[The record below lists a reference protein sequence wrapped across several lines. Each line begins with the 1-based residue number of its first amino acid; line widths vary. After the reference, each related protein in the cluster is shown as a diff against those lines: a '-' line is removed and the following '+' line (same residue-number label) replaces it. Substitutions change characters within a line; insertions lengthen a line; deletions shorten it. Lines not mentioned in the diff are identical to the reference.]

1 MPLVRVETIFGLGSE
16 RVRSHNQLTI
26 FPMAASESS
35 RYLARSL
42 PRAITPSARA
52 QGPCWRRHAS
62 DQASTKPS
70 PVLSDLESDGIF
82 KGSIVP
88 REAAKS
94 FDPLARARSR
104 RSQLPRSR
112 YQFRSPKYDRG
123 PLHPHRPPPPSDPSS
138 RVFVPGPFSLPRV
151 EQTYES
157 TIASDILA
165 LCYVHTPPGFTP
177 PPKAP
182 RLREWDD
189 SSPYH
194 KNRTLRGPRGGD
206 VLRLLRKP
214 ITFNNVPKLEKI
226 IIHSYVKK
234 AASENSSWIHVA
246 GLVLQAISNVRV
258 QTFKSKSSVA
268 PWSIVPNRDTVAA
281 TAELR
286 GENMEHFYGKLVDV
300 VLPRFKDWSG
310 VKGTSGDSSGNITFG
325 LGPEQVA
332 LFPEIEVNYDMYPPK
347 MIPGCHIT
355 LHTTAKTDKDARLL
369 LSAMGI
375 PFYGKIV
382 D

>member
-1 MPLVRVETIFGLGSE
+1 
-16 RVRSHNQLTI
+16 
-26 FPMAASESS
+26 MAANEPS

-42 PRAITPSARA
+42 PRAIAPSTRA
-52 QGPCWRRHAS
+52 QGPGCRRYAS
-62 DQASTKPS
+62 DQASTKAS
-70 PVLSDLESDGIF
+70 VLSDLELDGSL
-82 KGSIVP
+82 KATVTP
-88 REAAKS
+88 VDAAKS
-94 FDPLARARSR
+94 FDPIAKARSR
-104 RSQLPRSR
+104 RAQLPRSR

-138 RVFVPGPFSLPRV
+138 RLFVPGPFSLPRV
-151 EQTYES
+151 GQTYES
-157 TIASDILA
+157 TVASDILT
-165 LCYVHTPPGFTP
+165 LCYVHNPPGFQP

-182 RLREWDD
+182 RLRSWDD

-194 KNRTLRGPRGGD
+194 KNRPLRGPRGGD

-214 ITFNNVPKLEKI
+214 ITFNNIPKLDRI
-226 IIHSYVKK
+226 TIHSYVKG
-234 AASENSSWIHVA
+234 AADNSSWLHVA
-246 GLVLQAISNVRV
+246 GMAIQAISNVRV
-258 QTFKSKSSVA
+258 QTYKAKTSVPA
-268 PWSIVPNRDTVAA
+268 WGISPGRDTVAVK
-281 TAELR
+281 AELR
-286 GENMEHFYGKLVDV
+286 GEDMEHFFGKLVDV
-300 VLPRFKDWSG
+300 LMPRLKDWPG

-355 LHTTAKTDKDARLL
+355 VHTTATTDKDARLL

>member
-1 MPLVRVETIFGLGSE
+1 
-16 RVRSHNQLTI
+16 
-26 FPMAASESS
+26 MAASESS

-42 PRAITPSARA
+42 PRAIVPSARA
-52 QGPCWRRHAS
+52 QGFCWRRHAS
-62 DQASTKPS
+62 DQASAKQS
-70 PVLSDLESDGIF
+70 SVLGDLESDGIL
-82 KGSIVP
+82 KGAVAP
-88 REAAKS
+88 GEAAKS

-138 RVFVPGPFSLPRV
+138 RLFVPGPFSLSRV

-157 TIASDILA
+157 TIASDILT
-165 LCYVHTPPGFTP
+165 LCYVHTPPGFKP
-177 PPKAP
+177 PPKSP
-182 RLREWDD
+182 RLRSWDD
-189 SSPYH
+189 TSPYH

-214 ITFNNVPKLEKI
+214 ITFNNIPKLEGI
-226 IIHSYVKK
+226 TIHSYVKN
-234 AASENSSWIHVA
+234 AAKENSTWIHVA
-246 GLVLQAISNVRV
+246 GMALQAISNVKV
-258 QTFKSKSSVA
+258 QTYKSKTSVA
-268 PWSIVPNRDTVAA
+268 PWSISPGRDTVAA
-281 TAELR
+281 KAVLR
-286 GENMEHFYGKLVDV
+286 GENMEHFFGKLVDV
-300 VLPRFKDWSG
+300 VLPRFKDWPG
-310 VKGTSGDSSGNITFG
+310 VKGSSGDSSGNITFG
-325 LGPEQVA
+325 LGPEHVA

-355 LHTTAKTDKDARLL
+355 IHTTAKTDKDARLL

-375 PFYGKIV
+375 PFYGKLI